1 MSRKRSFRQ
10 KLKTFGSNIGSTENE
25 FVKGVVTD
33 VITDNEHPLVEDGT
47 IPFGRIGYIRFVP
60 MGALFMS
67 ADNGFF
73 AAPFDKNQNTL
84 PLKNERVDILKTTSG
99 YVYRRGNGNISP
111 NTDGVGDT
119 FPKIYRTFKDDDSAN
134 SSEYQSTS
142 NTGISNKSDSGN
154 DESAGFGENFEA
166 QTDLIHTLKLF
177 EGDTIIQSRFGQSI
191 RMSGYNNAEEKLHPS
206 IIIRNKENDISQTNL
221 ELGEQTEEDVNRDG
235 SIISM
240 TSGEFK
246 LNFQPGIID
255 DGGSSN
261 FKEKPESFD
270 NYPSELT
277 GDQILINSG
286 RIIISAKESEMIFYS
301 KGNYGFV
308 SDGALSIDN
317 KGGMIVNV
325 DDDVDYI
332 TNGSD
337 YNITTETG
345 EIHLGNGDSE
355 EPLVLGDTL
364 VELLKELCTELQKMN
379 HPTPAGPSGP
389 PVNAPAFA
397 GIAAKLQTILSK
409 KNFVD

>member
-1 MSRKRSFRQ
+1 MGRERKYRVKQRSFG
-10 KLKTFGSNIGSTENE
+10 KSSNKNDAE
-25 FVKGVVTD
+25 FVKGVVKE
-33 VITDNEHPLVEDGT
+33 VITDNEHPLIEDGT
-47 IPFGRIGYIRFVP
+47 IPFGRIGYIQFVP
-60 MGALFMS
+60 MSGLFMS
-67 ADNGFF
+67 AGDGFF

-111 NTDGVGDT
+111 NTDGIGDT
-119 FPKIYRTFKDDDSAN
+119 FAKLFRTFKDDDSAN

-154 DESAGFGENFEA
+154 DESAGFGDNFEA
-166 QTDLIHTLKLF
+166 QNDLIHTLKLF

-191 RMSGYNNAEEKLHPS
+191 RLSGYNNAEEKLHPS

-246 LNFQPGIID
+246 LDFQPGIID

-261 FKEKPESFD
+261 FKNKPESFD
-270 NYPSELT
+270 NYPSELI

-301 KGNYGFV
+301 KGNYGFT

-364 VELLKELCTELQKMN
+364 VKLLKELITEIQKMN
-379 HPTPAGPSGP
+379 HPTPSGPSGP
-389 PVNAPAFA
+389 PVNAPAF
-397 GIAAKLQTILSK
+397 GEIARQLNDILSK

>member
-10 KLKTFGSNIGSTENE
+10 KLKAFGSNIGSTENE
-25 FVKGVVTD
+25 FVKGVVSD

-73 AAPFDKNQNTL
+73 AAPFDKNQITL

-99 YVYRRGNGNISP
+99 YTYRRGNGNLSP

-119 FPKIYRTFKDDDSAN
+119 LAKLFRTFSDDDSAN

-142 NTGISNKSDSGN
+142 NTGISNKKDSGN
-154 DESAGFGENFEA
+154 DESSGFGDNFEP
-166 QTDLIHTLKLF
+166 QNENIHPLKLF
-177 EGDTIIQSRFGQSI
+177 EGDTIMQSRFGQSI
-191 RMSGYNNAEEKLHPS
+191 RLSGYNNSEQKLHPS
-206 IIIRNKENDISQTNL
+206 IIIRNRENDLSQTNL
-221 ELGEQTEEDVNRDG
+221 ELAEQAEEDVNRDG

-246 LNFQPGIID
+246 LDYQPGIID

-261 FKEKPESFD
+261 FEQTAASFED
-270 NYPSELT
+270 YPSELK

-286 RIIISAKESEMIFYS
+286 RVIISSKESEMIFYS
-301 KGNYGFV
+301 KGNYGFI

-345 EIHLGNGDSE
+345 EIHLGNGSDE

-364 VELLKELCTELQKMN
+364 VELLNELCTELQKMN

-397 GIAAKLQTILSK
+397 SIAAKLKTILSK